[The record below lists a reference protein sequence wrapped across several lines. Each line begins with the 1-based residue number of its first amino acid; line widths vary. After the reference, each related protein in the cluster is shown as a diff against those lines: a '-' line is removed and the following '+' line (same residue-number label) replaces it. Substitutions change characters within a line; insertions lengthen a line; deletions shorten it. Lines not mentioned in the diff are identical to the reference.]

1 MATTSATEG
10 YPRMLRRL
18 RGVLIDGIVWPLAAI
33 GTLVALTYAGV
44 ENPWI
49 KVGLP
54 VLVVLLLD
62 PVAVSVTGGSIGHH
76 LTGLRVRKDR
86 VDERIS
92 VLAAS
97 VRFVVKA
104 LFGLPAFFVAFVTQ
118 KRQGLHD
125 LAARSLIVYKNDAQ
139 VPAYERMLERTAADE
154 HATYVS
160 VWRRL
165 LVIVLYCFIL
175 YVVLSFFMAALLFGP
190 CSNSGTQC
198 TPAQAI
204 GAMVI
209 LAALL
214 IGFGVIVFLGLRGK
228 LYGCRKRVAPS
239 VSGT

>member
-1 MATTSATEG
+1 MTTTPASEG

-18 RGVLIDGIVWPLAAI
+18 RGVFIDGVVWPLAAI
-33 GTLVALTYAGV
+33 GTLVALTFAGV

-49 KVGLP
+49 RVGLP
-54 VLVVLLLD
+54 LLVVFLLD
-62 PVAVSVTGGSIGHH
+62 PVAVSFTGGSIGHH

-97 VRFVVKA
+97 VRFIVKS

-118 KRQGLHD
+118 RRQGLHD
-125 LAARSLIVYKNDAQ
+125 LAARSLIVYRNVDE
-139 VPAYERMLERTAADE
+139 VPVWERMVERTAADE

-160 VWRRL
+160 LWRRL
-165 LVIVLYCFIL
+165 LVIVLYCFLL
-175 YVVLSFFMAALLFGP
+175 YIAAGLVMAAVMSGP
-190 CSNSGTQC
+190 CVNSGEQC
-198 TPAQAI
+198 TSAQAI
-204 GAMVI
+204 GAIIV

-214 IGFGVIVFLGLRGK
+214 IGFAVVAILGFRGR
-228 LYGCRKRVAPS
+228 LYGCRKRTAAP